1 MEITFNGDSRPIGI
15 FDSGLG
21 GLTVLKAVHALL
33 PNENIVYFG
42 DSGRAPYGNK
52 SAETVL
58 SYTRQDMNFLC
69 GLDVKMIVIACNT
82 ASACSL
88 STVREQ
94 YELPV
99 VDVVGA
105 GADAAVK
112 ATRSGNIGVIGTNA
126 TVTSG
131 VYERAIK
138 ERMKDAEFHAKAC
151 PLFVPLVEEGWWG
164 HEVTKSVA
172 KEYLQSIKAFNVDT
186 LVLGCTHYPYLEN
199 VISDVMGEGVTLIN
213 SAEAVAARVRAEL
226 LRSGIE
232 TKQQSRGGISYYT
245 SDSVEKFKELG
256 GLFLGEP
263 MENAVKVSVECE
275 NGD

>member
-1 MEITFNGDSRPIGI
+1 MDKGFNSDSKPIGI

-58 SYTRQDMNFLC
+58 NYTLQDINFLC
-69 GLDVKMIVIACNT
+69 GMDVKMIVIACNT

-88 STVREQ
+88 DVVREK
-94 YELPV
+94 YSIPV

-105 GADAAVK
+105 GAEAAVK
-112 ATRSGNIGVIGTNA
+112 ATRSGNIGVIGTTA
-126 TVTSG
+126 TVRSG
-131 VYERAIK
+131 VYEHAVK
-138 ERMKDAEFHAKAC
+138 SRMPQAEFHAKAC

-164 HEVTKSVA
+164 HEVTGTVA
-172 KEYLQSIKAFNVDT
+172 KEYLQSIKTFNVDT

-199 VISDVMGEGVTLIN
+199 VIGTVMGDSVSLIN
-213 SAEAVAARVRAEL
+213 SADAVAEKVKAEL
-226 LRSGIE
+226 SARGLFTSQEERGKIE
-232 TKQQSRGGISYYT
+232 YYT

-256 GLFLGEP
+256 SLFLGEP
-263 MENAVKVSVECE
+263 MEHAERVSVQ
-275 NGD
+275 